1 MDLQIFRRLGK
12 AAGVDDF
19 NKDFNIFKQ
28 IHLHNGPL
36 PVSSPVSIITNLI
49 TVMKVFAHFL
59 KQ

>member
-28 IHLHNGPL
+28 IHLHNGSF